1 MYRSKIFTT
10 YDIYRYIE
18 RKLKLYYTNIGY
30 TTKYDSKIIQCQL
43 CVSP

>member
-10 YDIYRYIE
+10 CDMYRYME
-18 RKLKLYYTNIGY
+18 RKLKLYYANIGY
-30 TTKYDSKIIQCQL
+30 TTKYGSTIIQCQL